1 MCQVGPGIDALRD
14 VTGDN
19 GLGMIARAG
28 ELLQTS
34 RTKTRVNGSV
44 WLCNIALS

>member
-34 RTKTRVNGSV
+34 RTKTLSMV
-44 WLCNIALS
+44 LCGCATSL